1 MPVKKVGSVFAL
13 FLFFTGLAG
22 AVPAGFNIQGRL
34 TDMNGVNRDGT
45 YQMTFSVF
53 PVETEGTA
61 LWEQDFSLSVKNGN
75 FQVILQGLD
84 KNNKLL
90 EDKVKN
96 LERAYVEITVS
107 GEAPMVPRQLLLR
120 SPFASSDK
128 MVGAVMFFAG
138 NICPNGWLRVDGSTL
153 PTTGTYSELFS
164 YIGYTYGGSGD
175 NFVLPNMSDGSF
187 VRATGGN
194 AANIG
199 IKQMDAFQGHQHR
212 MSTYQHTG
220 KGFNLA
226 SGNYPQG
233 PDVKYTDMTITD
245 SVYGNVRVASET
257 RPQNYAMIPCIK
269 F

>member
-107 GEAPMVPRQLLLR
+107 GEAPHGSAPAASPLAIRLFGQNGRRCNVLCRQYL
-120 SPFASSDK
+120 PQ
-128 MVGAVMFFAG
+128 
-138 NICPNGWLRVDGSTL
+138 WLVEG
-153 PTTGTYSELFS
+153 
-164 YIGYTYGGSGD
+164 
-175 NFVLPNMSDGSF
+175 
-187 VRATGGN
+187 
-194 AANIG
+194 
-199 IKQMDAFQGHQHR
+199 
-212 MSTYQHTG
+212 
-220 KGFNLA
+220 
-226 SGNYPQG
+226 
-233 PDVKYTDMTITD
+233 
-245 SVYGNVRVASET
+245 
-257 RPQNYAMIPCIK
+257 
-269 F
+269 